1 MKKLSASSRLTIFL
15 AVVLTIAFLIC
26 FLWDLMVLTPYHWY
40 IKDFENIFGESLYY
54 DYEQRINGYLCR
66 ASIPTPLANNG
77 FLCIKTGDN
86 IVSIDSDGRITP
98 PSVPDITI
106 WIWPS
111 VFEEPI
117 YMIDIGYLIN
127 DRTESTSDAS
137 YIKYEKKADGTY
149 EIEHELE
156 APEALKIFNENRDMI
171 EDMLDCMDEIWS
183 FNGYED
189 IKKGLECKNESD

>member
-1 MKKLSASSRLTIFL
+1 MRNYGKYVLL
-15 AVVLTIAFLIC
+15 ALVALGFFIYGLYWEFFIH
-26 FLWDLMVLTPYHWY
+26 TPYHWY
-40 IKDFENIFGESLYY
+40 IKDFENVHDKSLGYN
-54 DYEQRINGYLCR
+54 YEQRIDGFFCR
-66 ASIPTPLANNG
+66 ANIPLLGENG

-111 VFEEPI
+111 VFEEPK
-117 YMIDIGYLIN
+117 YMIEIGYLIN
-127 DRTESTSDAS
+127 DRTVSTSDAS

-171 EDMLDCMDEIWS
+171 EDMLDCIDEIWS

-189 IKKGLECKNESD
+189 IKKGLECKNDSD